1 MIEGSLAVMDLHVRI
16 TEGSNDDFI
25 RLVRLLD
32 EESLA
37 MVGDDNLPH
46 KQFKQAKDDNTTVV
60 VVYDGMTPVACGS
73 FKNYNEDTVEMKRVF
88 VRKVYRNKGLATK
101 VMHNLEKLA
110 LAQGH
115 AYAILE
121 TGGNIQATVDL
132 YKHLHYDMI
141 HNYGEY
147 EKDMNC
153 ICMKKKLG

>member
-32 EESLA
+32 EECLA

-73 FKNYNEDTVEMKRVF
+73 FRNYNEDTVEMKRVF
-88 VRKVYRNKGLATK
+88 VRKVYRNKGLARK
-101 VMHNLEKLA
+101 VMGNLEKIA
-110 LAQGH
+110 LEQGRK
-115 AYAILE
+115 YAILE

-132 YKHLHYDMI
+132 YKHLHYDTI
-141 HNYGEY
+141 HNYGQY

>member
-1 MIEGSLAVMDLHVRI
+1 MDLHVRI

-32 EESLA
+32 EECLEMIGNDKA
-37 MVGDDNLPH
+37 QH
-46 KQFKQAKDDNTTVV
+46 KQFKQVKDDSTTVV
-60 VVYDGMTPVACGS
+60 VVYDGMTPIACGS
-73 FKNYNEDTVEMKRVF
+73 FRNYSDDTVEMKRVF
-88 VRKVYRNKGLATK
+88 VRKVYRNKGLASK

-121 TGGNIQATVDL
+121 TNAKIQATVDL
-132 YKHLHYDMI
+132 YKHLQYDTI
-141 HNYGEY
+141 HNYGQY

-153 ICMKKKLG
+153 ICMKKILK

>member
-32 EESLA
+32 EECLA
-37 MVGDDNLPH
+37 MIDNDKVQH
-46 KQFKQAKDDNTTVV
+46 KQFKHADDDSTSVV
-60 VVYDGMTPVACGS
+60 VIYDGMTPIACGS
-73 FKNYNEDTVEMKRVF
+73 FRNYGDDTVEMKRVF

-101 VMHNLEKLA
+101 VMDNLEKIA
-110 LAQGH
+110 LEQGRK
-115 AYAILE
+115 YAILE
-121 TGGNIQATVDL
+121 TGGKIQATVDL
-132 YKHLHYDMI
+132 YKHLHYDTI
-141 HNYGEY
+141 HNYGQY